1 MSRGGNKYFIYGLIM
16 TLLLMFIF
24 HSSVNG
30 KLIFCKQCKAM
41 RNGVKFNQ
49 QTTEM
54 PGAPTNLAN
63 IIRAPSKCKADE
75 VLDQRQKCRRLS
87 SN

>member
-1 MSRGGNKYFIYGLIM
+1 MSRGGNKYLIYGLIM

-41 RNGVKFNQ
+41 KNGV
-49 QTTEM
+49 TTEM
-54 PGAPTNLAN
+54 PGVPTNVAN

-87 SN
+87 SK